1 MRNRLSDRLG
11 NGFGYKSGRRYGKRT
26 AALAL
31 AMCISVSLAGC
42 GGKVKINDGTFRPV
56 DEAELEFPLKEK
68 TTLTGMISYPAN
80 TESEP
85 NNRTIFKRL
94 QEQTNVE
101 IDWTAIQSD
110 QWPDKI
116 SLNMSDPNKLTDF
129 IFSADFTDSNLL
141 KYADYGAI
149 IPVEEYIDA
158 YMPNLK
164 AAFDK
169 YPEYRTMCTDV
180 NGHIWALPW
189 IEQLGSGKTAIQS
202 VGNMSFINKKWLDF
216 LDLEIP
222 ETVDEFEEVL
232 IAFRDNASELQ
243 KKFGIEGSIIPMSCM
258 VNSGNEDMGILIN
271 GFGEGY
277 GDVDKDKNNGR
288 HIVVTDDQEV
298 ICCATQEGYKEGIE
312 WLHKLYE
319 EDLIDPEAF
328 TQEWS
333 TYVSKGKSGRY
344 GVCFSW
350 DVGNI
355 DNLKDWVPLP
365 VLTADTR
372 NLTPEN
378 GSFTSGFNRGRC
390 VVTSVA
396 ENPALVCAWL
406 DQMYAPM
413 QSPQNNWG
421 TYGEDDDFDIF
432 EMGKNA
438 DGEDMLKHAP
448 LGDASPVEVR
458 EAEAVGGPL
467 AILDEYYDVYVTC
480 PDDAQYRLDWI
491 KEYYTPDMNKEY
503 VYPNIFM
510 SREDTERFS
519 NLQSDIHKEI
529 KAKKADWIMN
539 GFTDKDWE
547 KYLDKLEAYGL
558 SEYLEL
564 FQKYLDS
571 YNASMAG
578 NNK

>member
-1 MRNRLSDRLG
+1 MK
-11 NGFGYKSGRRYGKRT
+11 YKYGKRIIA
-26 AALAL
+26 AALVAIMAVL
-31 AMCISVSLAGC
+31 LAGC
-42 GGKVKINDGTFRPV
+42 GGKKEINDGTFRPV
-56 DEAELEFPLKEK
+56 DEAELQFPLKEK
-68 TTLTGMISYPAN
+68 TTLSGMISYPAN

-85 NNRTIFKRL
+85 NNRTIFQRL

-101 IDWTAIQSD
+101 IDWTAIQAD
-110 QWPDKI
+110 QWADKI

-129 IFSADFTDSNLL
+129 IFTAGFTDSNLL
-141 KYADYGAI
+141 RYAEYGAI
-149 IPVEEYIDA
+149 IPLEEYIDS

-164 AAFDK
+164 SVFDK
-169 YPEYRTMCTDV
+169 YPEYRVMCTDV

-189 IEQLGSGKTAIQS
+189 IEQLGSGKTAIQTID
-202 VGNMSFINKKWLDF
+202 NMSFINKKWLDF
-216 LDLEIP
+216 LDLEVP
-222 ETVDEFEEVL
+222 ENVDEFEEVL
-232 IAFRDNASELQ
+232 IAFRDHGAELQ
-243 KKFGIEGSIIPMSCM
+243 KEFGIEGSIIPMSCIINDPGQDPA
-258 VNSGNEDMGILIN
+258 VLIN

-277 GDVDKDKNNGR
+277 GDADKDR
-288 HIVVTDDQEV
+288 HIVVTDNREV
-298 ICCATQEGYKEGIE
+298 ICSAVQDGYKAGIE

-319 EDLIDPEAF
+319 EKLIDPEAF

-350 DVGNI
+350 DVGNV
-355 DNLKDWVPLP
+355 DNLNDWVPLP

-372 NLTPEN
+372 NLTPTN
-378 GSFTSGFNRGRC
+378 GSFTSGFDRGRC

-467 AILDEYYDVYVTC
+467 AVLDEYYGVYVTC

-491 KEYYTPDMNKEY
+491 EEYYTPDMHREY

-510 SREDTERFS
+510 SRDDTETLS
-519 NLQSDIHKEI
+519 NLQADIKKAI
-529 KAKKADWIMN
+529 NAKKADWIMN
-539 GFTDKDWE
+539 GFTDKDWN
-547 KYLDKLEAYGL
+547 KYLEDLEAYGL

-564 FQKYLDS
+564 FQTYLDS
-571 YNASMAG
+571 YYESTG
-578 NNK
+578 K

>member
-1 MRNRLSDRLG
+1 MSHRFKNRL
-11 NGFGYKSGRRYGKRT
+11 GYRTGKQIAA
-26 AALAL
+26 AALAVCM
-31 AMCISVSLAGC
+31 AASLAGC
-42 GGKVKINDGTFRPV
+42 GGKKKINDGTFRPV
-56 DEAELEFPLKEK
+56 DEAQLQFPQKE
-68 TTLTGMISYPAN
+68 TVTLTGMISYPPS
-80 TESEP
+80 TQSDP
-85 NNRTIFKRL
+85 NKRTIFKRL

-101 IDWTAIQSD
+101 IRWTAIQSD
-110 QWPDKI
+110 QWADKI

-129 IFSADFTDSNLL
+129 IFSAGFTDSNLL
-141 KYADYGAI
+141 KYGEYGAI
-149 IPVEEYIDA
+149 IPLEEYIDA

-164 AAFDK
+164 SVFDK

-189 IEQLGSGKTAIQS
+189 IEQLGSGKTAIQT
-202 VGNMSFINKKWLDF
+202 VGGMSFINKKWLDF
-216 LDLEIP
+216 LGLEIP

-232 IAFRDNASELQ
+232 IQFRDHASDLQ
-243 KKFGIEGSIIPMSCM
+243 KEFGIEGSIIPMSCI
-258 VNSGNEDMGILIN
+258 VNDGDQDPSILIN

-277 GDVDKDKNNGR
+277 GEVDKDKNNGR
-288 HIVVTDDQEV
+288 HIVVTEDQKV
-298 ICCATQEGYKEGIE
+298 ICSATQEGYKKGIQ

-319 EDLIDPEAF
+319 EKLIDPEAF

-372 NLTPEN
+372 NLTPQN
-378 GSFTSGFNRGRC
+378 GSFTSGFDRGRC

-406 DQMYAPM
+406 DQMYAPL

-438 DGEDMLKHAP
+438 KGEDMLRHAP

-458 EAEAVGGPL
+458 EAESVGGPL

-491 KEYYTPDMNKEY
+491 KEYYTPDMHTNY

-510 SREDTERFS
+510 SRADTEKFS
-519 NLQSDIHKEI
+519 NLQADIHKEI
-529 KAKKADWIMN
+529 KLQKADWIMN
-539 GFTDKDWE
+539 GFTDSDWD
-547 KYLDKLEAYGL
+547 KYVDKLEAYGL

-564 FQKYLDS
+564 LQKYLDS
-571 YNASMAG
+571 YNASIAQNETG
-578 NNK
+578 K